1 MKKRLVVFMMLIAI
15 LSGIIV
21 NFRHPRKYM
30 VEDDREIE
38 WHSYNDENVMWKG
51 LESANNVISLD
62 DKNLEVI

>member
-38 WHSYNDENVMWKG
+38 WHSYNDENVM
-51 LESANNVISLD
+51 
-62 DKNLEVI
+62 